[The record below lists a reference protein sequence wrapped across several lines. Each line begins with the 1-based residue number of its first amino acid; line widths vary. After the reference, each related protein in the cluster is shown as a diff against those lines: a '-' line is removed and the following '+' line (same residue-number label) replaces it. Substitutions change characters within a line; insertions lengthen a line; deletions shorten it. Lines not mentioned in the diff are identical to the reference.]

1 MRVSSPRSG
10 PQSGPLP
17 AVPQVSIGSWAF
29 AFGPYENDPWPFER
43 VCDFAAKVGY
53 DGVEINGFRPHPHYD
68 DFIGGKGTKELKVQI
83 SEHDLGI
90 SAYAPDLHHVPPA
103 RVSTEAYVAEI
114 DKARE
119 FRVPGDQS
127 TSCRHGH
134 ASARNGPGGVRAL
147 LPSAACIMVGSVGAV
162 PQIGRDPHL
171 GVRTRLLAE
180 PSERGRAPGE
190 GDRPC
195 ELRHIVRFVPRLY
208 RRRVR
213 GETGNFP
220 GADGKRGRLR
230 YSPIALYPA
239 FAPGRRR
246 RLSARRTYQRT
257 YASRTGAGGFRR
269 SAGSSQPDRRPAQ
282 LVVRG
287 SLLLRCCGREGC

>member
-83 SEHDLGI
+83 SEHGLGI
-90 SAYAPDLHHVPPA
+90 SAYAPDFHHVPPA

-119 FRVPGDQS
+119 F
-127 TSCRHGH
+127 CE
-134 ASARNGPGGVRAL
+134 NLEIRAL
-147 LPSAACIMVGSVGAV
+147 RVDTVMPPQEMVPEEYERCFHQLRASWSEA
-162 PQIGRDPHL
+162 
-171 GVRTRLLAE
+171 
-180 PSERGRAPGE
+180 SER
-190 GDRPC
+190 C
-195 ELRHIVRFVPRLY
+195 
-208 RRRVR
+208 
-213 GETGNFP
+213 
-220 GADGKRGRLR
+220 
-230 YSPIALYPA
+230 
-239 FAPGRRR
+239 
-246 RLSARRTYQRT
+246 
-257 YASRTGAGGFRR
+257 RR
-269 SAGSSQPDRRPAQ
+269 SDVTLSGSSNQAF
-282 LVVRG
+282 G
-287 SLLLRCCGREGC
+287 